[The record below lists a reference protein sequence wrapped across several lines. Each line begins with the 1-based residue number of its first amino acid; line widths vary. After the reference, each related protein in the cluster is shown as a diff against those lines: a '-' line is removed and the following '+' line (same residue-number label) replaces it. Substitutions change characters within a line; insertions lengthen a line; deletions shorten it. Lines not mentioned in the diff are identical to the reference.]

1 MKLFTP
7 LSLSIALR
15 YALTRKAHRFAFFVA
30 MLSAL
35 GIAVGVC
42 ALITV
47 LSVMQG
53 LQERLKDA
61 VLDTTAQVV
70 VQIKDDQDL
79 STLTA
84 LPGVTALMP
93 YLEGRVLLQTPE
105 GLKLALLQGYDAGR
119 LQLTAA
125 GAEFKSALPLPPQS
139 GSYAVWVPPMFM
151 LENGLRPGDKIR
163 LISTRNARYTPL
175 GITPS
180 QRLFTIAGGADITW
194 RGGADIITLIGSLDD
209 VSRLLRERQQ
219 YVRLF
224 LSDPFLIDQTAA
236 ALTQQGFAFTDWR
249 ASQGDF
255 FRAVALEKLSMLVML
270 CLIILVASFNI
281 LAALTMLVSARLREI
296 AVLKSLGCTSRQILS
311 IFMLQGLFCAGA
323 GIMTGTAL
331 GIPLTLNIQGVLS
344 LLGINIVNG
353 SLPVVISPLQ
363 IGAIALCCLLLAALC
378 SLYPALKAARCDP
391 ALHLSEI

>member
-1 MKLFTP
+1 MRLFTP

-30 MLSAL
+30 LLSAL

-70 VQIKDDQDL
+70 VQISDEEDL
-79 STLTA
+79 SKLAA

-93 YLEGRVLLQTPE
+93 YLEGRVLLQTPD
-105 GLKLALLQGYDAGR
+105 GLKLALLQGYDAAA

-125 GAEFKSALPLPPQS
+125 GAEFKTALPLPPEA
-139 GSYAVWVPPMFM
+139 GSYAVWVPPGFL

-163 LISTRNARYTPL
+163 LISTQNARYTPL
-175 GITPS
+175 GLTPS
-180 QRLFTIAGGADITW
+180 QRMFSIAGSADLTW
-194 RGGADIITLIGSLDD
+194 RSASDLTLIGSLDD
-209 VSRLLRERQQ
+209 VRRLLRQKQQ

-224 LSDPFLIDQTAA
+224 LSDPFLIESTAE
-236 ALTQQGFAFTDWR
+236 ALTREGFAFSDWR
-249 ASQGDF
+249 SSQGDF
-255 FRAVALEKLSMLVML
+255 FRAVALEKLSMSVML

-311 IFMLQGLFCAGA
+311 IFMLQGLLCAAA
-323 GIMTGTAL
+323 GITAGTAL
-331 GIPLTLNIQGVLS
+331 GIPLTLNVQGVLS
-344 LLGINIVNG
+344 LLGINIVSG
-353 SLPVVISPLQ
+353 DLPVVISLPA
-363 IGAIALCCLLLAALC
+363 IGLIALCCLALAALC
-378 SLYPALKAARCDP
+378 SLYPALRAARCDP
-391 ALHLSEI
+391 AVHLSGI